1 MIMRYSIFLLVM
13 ISVSLNAGEIL
24 KWTDE
29 DGNVF
34 YGDAP
39 PIDAK
44 AEPVRVIR
52 APSNPG
58 RALPRLGGNTGT
70 NSNDSG
76 GNRNASNQQAGNV
89 PEDQAKIACQYARD
103 DLKVI
108 KRSNRIRVKSADGS
122 ERYMT
127 SEEIAARKETAE
139 EDVSRYCR

>member
-1 MIMRYSIFLLVM
+1 MKMRYSIFLLVM

-39 PIDAK
+39 PIEAN
-44 AEPVRVIR
+44 AERVKVIR

-58 RALPRLGGNTGT
+58 RALPRLSTSTGT
-70 NSNDSG
+70 NSSNRG
-76 GNRNASNQQAGNV
+76 GNQNASNQQSGNV
-89 PEDQAKIACQYARD
+89 PDDQAKIACQYARD

-108 KRSNRIRVKSADGS
+108 NRSSRIRVKSVDGS

-127 SEEIAARKETAE
+127 SEEIAARKKTAE
-139 EDVSRYCR
+139 EDVSQYCR